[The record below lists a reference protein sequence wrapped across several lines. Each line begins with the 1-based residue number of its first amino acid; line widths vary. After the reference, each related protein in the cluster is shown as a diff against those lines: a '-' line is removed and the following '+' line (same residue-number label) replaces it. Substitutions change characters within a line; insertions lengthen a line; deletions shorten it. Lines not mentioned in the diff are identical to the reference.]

1 LAADRRDASR
11 PSPEIPVLE
20 VEDLRGGYDEV
31 EVLRGVTFALMPHTV
46 TAVIGPNGAGKSTL
60 LRAIYGRL
68 RLSAGAVR
76 LRGDVI
82 TGLSPGELR
91 RRGLAYVAQGRC
103 NFPMM
108 SVRENL
114 EMAAFIRRDGRVQTD
129 IERCFD
135 RFPLL
140 RRHARRRAGDLS
152 GGQQQLLELVMGLL
166 AEPTL
171 LLVDEPSMGLA
182 PAAIADVWTTLAEI
196 RSAGTTILLVEQ
208 NARKALELADRGL
221 VLDLGEVRHSAPAA
235 ALLADPAVRR
245 MYLGG

>member
-1 LAADRRDASR
+1 MARDAGGGGR
-11 PSPEIPVLE
+11 AGAPVLE
-20 VEDLRGGYDEV
+20 VEGLRGGYDGV
-31 EVLRGVTFALMPHTV
+31 EVLRGVTFALVPHTV

-68 RLSAGAVR
+68 RLSAGIVR
-76 LRGDVI
+76 LRGEAI
-82 TGLSPGELR
+82 TGRSPAELR

-108 SVRENL
+108 TVRENL
-114 EMAAFIRRDGRVQTD
+114 EMAAFIRRDARVQAD
-129 IERCFD
+129 IEGCLA

-140 RRHARRRAGDLS
+140 RQHARRRAGDLS

-166 AEPTL
+166 GEPVV

-182 PAAIADVWTTLAEI
+182 PAALAEVWAALAEI
-196 RSAGTTILLVEQ
+196 RASGATILLVEQ

-221 VLDLGEVRHSAPAA
+221 VLDLGEIRHAAPAA
-235 ALLADPAVRR
+235 ALLVDPAVRR

>member
-1 LAADRRDASR
+1 
-11 PSPEIPVLE
+11 
-20 VEDLRGGYDEV
+20 
-31 EVLRGVTFALMPHTV
+31 MPHTV

-114 EMAAFIRRDGRVQTD
+114 EMAAFIRRDGTD
-129 IERCFD
+129 RAIERWPD
-135 RFPLL
+135 RTRSP
-140 RRHARRRAGDLS
+140 AAPPAGGRPV
-152 GGQQQLLELVMGLL
+152 GGQQRLPRAVMGLL
-166 AEPTL
+166 AEPL
-171 LLVDEPSMGLA
+171 LLVDEPSMGPPRDRRGVDHTRRDPQRRHDD
-182 PAAIADVWTTLAEI
+182 PAGRAE
-196 RSAGTTILLVEQ
+196 RPE
-208 NARKALELADRGL
+208 ALKLADRGL
-221 VLDLGEVRHSAPAA
+221 VLDLRRSARGQPAA
-235 ALLADPAVRR
+235 LCRPGNAPHVSRR
-245 MYLGG
+245 

>member
-1 LAADRRDASR
+1 VGVGGTPVTADA
-11 PSPEIPVLE
+11 PVLE
-20 VEDLRGGYDEV
+20 VEGLRGGYDDV
-31 EVLRGVTFALMPHTV
+31 EVLRGVTFTLRPHTV

-68 RLSAGAVR
+68 RLTAGAVR
-76 LRGDVI
+76 LRGDI
-82 TGLSPGELR
+82 ISGLSPGELR

-114 EMAAFIRRDGRVQTD
+114 EMAAFIRRDTRVPAD
-129 IERCFD
+129 IEGCFD

-182 PAAIADVWTTLAEI
+182 PTAIGEVWATLADI
-196 RSAGTTILLVEQ
+196 RRTGTTILLVEQ

-221 VLDLGEVRHSAPAA
+221 VLDLGEVRHAAPAA
-235 ALLADPAVRR
+235 ELLADPTVRR

>member
-1 LAADRRDASR
+1 MSASGPPGRDDG
-11 PSPEIPVLE
+11 PLLEIE
-20 VEDLRGGYDEV
+20 GLRGGYDGV
-31 EVLRGVTFALMPHTV
+31 DILRGVTFALMPHTV

-68 RLSAGAVR
+68 RLSGGAVR
-76 LRGDVI
+76 LQGDAI
-82 TGLSPGELR
+82 TGLPPGALR

-108 SVRENL
+108 TVRENL
-114 EMAAFIRRDGRVQTD
+114 EMGAYVRRDARAAADV
-129 IERCFD
+129 EACLA

-140 RRHARRRAGDLS
+140 REHARRRAGDLS
-152 GGQQQLLELVMGLL
+152 GGQQQLLELAMGLL
-166 AEPTL
+166 GEPVV

-182 PAAIADVWTTLAEI
+182 PAAIAEVWAALTEI
-196 RSAGTTILLVEQ
+196 RRAGTTILLVEQ

-221 VLDLGEVRHSAPAA
+221 VLDLGEVRRDAPAA
-235 ALLADPAVRR
+235 ALLVDPEVRR